1 MDSNYSPEFNA
12 RPMSS
17 STFHTPTGSTVS
29 IGDIYFIL
37 FRHKWKIIVLS
48 LLGFVGAYALITLFP
63 REYSSQARL
72 FIRYVQEDNKP
83 GPGGDGAIRSLGSRG
98 ENILAGEIAI
108 VQSLDLAQKAADL
121 YGHEKIL
128 DPKSDTTN
136 PRLAAAAQVYGG
148 LSIEVPKNSSVLE
161 LTFTHKKAEIVQPVL
176 ATIIDIYLKRH
187 LEIHRPGRVVR
198 RCVCHS
204 KPNS

>member
-17 STFHTPTGSTVS
+17 STFHTPSGSTVS

-48 LLGFVGAYALITLFP
+48 LLGFVGAYALITMFP

-83 GPGGDGAIRSLGSRG
+83 GPGGDGAIRSHGSRG

-121 YGHEKIL
+121 YGPDKIL
-128 DPKSDTTN
+128 DPKSESTN
-136 PRLAAAAQVYGG
+136 PRLAAASRPAPQPPPAARMTRWRRIFSTS
-148 LSIEVPKNSSVLE
+148 LSGWKPAARS
-161 LTFTHKKAEIVQPVL
+161 
-176 ATIIDIYLKRH
+176 RH
-187 LEIHRPGRVVR
+187 SPASTGR
-198 RCVCHS
+198 
-204 KPNS
+204 